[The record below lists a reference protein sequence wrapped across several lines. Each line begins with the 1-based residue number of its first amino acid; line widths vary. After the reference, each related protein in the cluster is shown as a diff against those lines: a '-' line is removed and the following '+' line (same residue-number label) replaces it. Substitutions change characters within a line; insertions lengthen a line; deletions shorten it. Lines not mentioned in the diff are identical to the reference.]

1 MANRVDMLCDADKE
15 MMLDFS
21 RLCVARLGNY
31 LPLKLFISVFR
42 HFLDANVLKEIDKDR
57 LIIEHAAAAFEGG
70 KGRGAV
76 DVDGLFEMTKK
87 VDHEFINRFSNAF
100 FSIRV
105 RYADL
110 AEIRKKR
117 ILAFVGM
124 VFDLLANWHD
134 GLPFAEVVKR
144 TSSEERYTQTL
155 REILH
160 LYNLET
166 KILSNSITFHG
177 PAAKLK
183 DLFAEKLFVT
193 MESTA
198 GEIAVEYARRAF
210 ADGACSHGGFCVSR
224 PAG

>member
-1 MANRVDMLCDADKE
+1 MINRVDMVCGADRE

-21 RLCVARLGNY
+21 RLCITRLGNF
-31 LPLKLFISVFR
+31 LPLKLFLPVFR

-57 LIIEHAAAAFEGG
+57 LIIENAAAAFEAG
-70 KGRGAV
+70 KDRAAV
-76 DVDGLFEMTKK
+76 NVDELFEMTKK
-87 VDHEFINRFSNAF
+87 VDHEFINRSSNAF

-105 RYADL
+105 RYADF

-117 ILAFVGM
+117 ILSFVGM
-124 VFDLLANWHD
+124 VFDLLGNWHD
-134 GLPFAEVVKR
+134 GLPFADVVKR
-144 TSSEERYTQTL
+144 TFEEQRYSEIL

-166 KILSNSITFHG
+166 KMLGNSITFHG

-183 DLFAEKLFVT
+183 ELFAEKLFVI
-193 MESTA
+193 MECTA
-198 GEIAVEYARRAF
+198 GEIAAEYSRKAY
-210 ADGACSHGGFCVSR
+210 ADNACSYAGPGAPQ

>member
-1 MANRVDMLCDADKE
+1 MVNRVEMLCDADKE

-21 RLCVARLGNY
+21 GLCVARLGNY

-42 HFLDANVLKEIDKDR
+42 HYLDANVLKEIDKDR
-57 LIIEHAAAAFEGG
+57 LIIEHAAAAFGGG
-70 KGRGAV
+70 KARAAV
-76 DVDGLFEMTKK
+76 DVNELFEMTKR
-87 VDHEFINRFSNAF
+87 VDHEFINRFADGF

-105 RYADL
+105 RYADF

-117 ILAFVGM
+117 ILSFVDM
-124 VFDLLANWHD
+124 VFDLLGNWHK
-134 GLPFAEVVKR
+134 GLPFADVVKG
-144 TSSEERYTQTL
+144 TFAEERYTEIL
-155 REILH
+155 AGILH

-166 KILSNSITFHG
+166 KMLSNSVTFHG

-198 GEIAVEYARRAF
+198 GEIAAEYAHRTYADRAGSS
-210 ADGACSHGGFCVSR
+210 AGLRLPRPGG
-224 PAG
+224 

>member
-134 GLPFAEVVKR
+134 GLPFADVAKD
-144 TSSEERYTQTL
+144 TFSEERYAQTL

-166 KILSNSITFHG
+166 KILSNSITFQG

-198 GEIAVEYARRAF
+198 GEIAVEHARRAY
-210 ADGACSHGGFCVSR
+210 AVRTRPYAGSCVSR